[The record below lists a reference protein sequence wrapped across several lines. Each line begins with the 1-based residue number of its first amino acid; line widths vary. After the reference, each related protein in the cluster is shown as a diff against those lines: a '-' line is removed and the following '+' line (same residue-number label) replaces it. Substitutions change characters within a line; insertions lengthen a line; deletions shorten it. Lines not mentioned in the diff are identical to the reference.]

1 MLLQRRER
9 PRSARGRHRRRYA
22 ATHDRSGIWLSGVQ
36 PPLWTVRAH
45 DQADYGRNT
54 KWSNEKAADA
64 RKMMCLRSG
73 GRLAGFAGG
82 PRSFYRFRA
91 FHRSVLIMRVSKVM
105 ITALVAASAG
115 NAFAADADNGQR
127 IARRWCAECHVVGPK
142 QRQGSADVPSF
153 AAIAA
158 RPGFNVRGLAFFLLD
173 PHPKMPNLFL
183 TRTEAQDIAAYIA
196 GLR

>member
-1 MLLQRRER
+1 LKGLRDDRLLLQRRER

-36 PPLWTVRAH
+36 PALWTVCAH

-115 NAFAADADNGQR
+115 NASLR
-127 IARRWCAECHVVGPK
+127 
-142 QRQGSADVPSF
+142 
-153 AAIAA
+153 
-158 RPGFNVRGLAFFLLD
+158 
-173 PHPKMPNLFL
+173 MPITAN
-183 TRTEAQDIAAYIA
+183 
-196 GLR
+196 GLRGDGVPNVMWSALSNARGALMCPRSLRLPPGPASMREVLRSFCWIHTQRCRIYF